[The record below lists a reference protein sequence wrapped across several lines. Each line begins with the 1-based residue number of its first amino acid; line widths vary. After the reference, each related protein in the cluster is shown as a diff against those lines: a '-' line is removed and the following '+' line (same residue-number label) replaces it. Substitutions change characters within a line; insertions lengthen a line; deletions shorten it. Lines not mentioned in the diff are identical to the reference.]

1 MWNYNNLINTKEHSL
16 AKQYLYFTMAVISL
30 ILVII
35 LWISFSTYYSYKED
49 KSLFLERE
57 GYKLVTD
64 FDEKITYIEHLLKF
78 LGNKV
83 TNIRNVNDAKIVNLI
98 NHHTDNFHEDIFA
111 WHAIYFTNKKKSLIA
126 DSVNGVVPIRSVS
139 AQKRPWID
147 KAYANPWTLYF
158 AKPDIG
164 LVSRDYIMSAAI
176 GIRDNK
182 TLKFHG
188 YLSAG
193 ISIEKLTSRL
203 LRTTGDEIS
212 FVIIDKENNFIT
224 SSEPMITDEN
234 FNFNSTTPNDFLKF
248 PRAHSN
254 KLDKP
259 IEAEK
264 HIFTHMF
271 TSSKFPFLIFIGQN
285 KHFYYQEL
293 KEELLPRIILYI
305 SLGIIF
311 TGILLFLG
319 YQVIKPII
327 ELGQAADNI
336 SNNKRANI
344 PQYQAKELATLANQ
358 LSNINSITGNLRQKQ
373 KEISE
378 KNQELATAN
387 EFIKS
392 NMSFLSHELINPIS
406 TIIGFANVLKDKAS
420 NFKDNEIKTAIKYI
434 NKASIHQE
442 KQLKFFLNLFKFQGQ
457 KKELEEKEIDLTEL
471 IEWNVSMVSHHAKK
485 KNLTFHI
492 NVQKD
497 MKIIGDEIMLGQ
509 LIQNLASNAAK
520 YNKEDGEVFINAH
533 TTKSDKILIDF
544 KDTGIGIEKKD
555 LDKIFKNFTR
565 IENSS
570 TVTTLGY
577 GIGLPYSKKCA
588 IAHGGK
594 ITVSSTLGSGSRFR
608 VSLPSFRLIKKKTT
622 TRKKAKK

>member
-1 MWNYNNLINTKEHSL
+1 MWKYNNLISSKEHSL
-16 AKQYLYFTMAVISL
+16 AKQYLYFTMAVISM

-35 LWISFSTYYSYKED
+35 LWTSFSTYHSYRENKL
-49 KSLFLERE
+49 LFLERE
-57 GYKLVTD
+57 GHKLVSD

-83 TNIRNVNDAKIVNLI
+83 THMKHVNDAKIVDLI
-98 NHHTDNFHEDIFA
+98 NHHTDNFHEDIFS
-111 WHAIYFTNKKKSLIA
+111 WHALYFTNPEGILIA
-126 DSVNGVVPIRSVS
+126 DSVNGVIPVQKILTEKRSWVE
-139 AQKRPWID
+139 
-147 KAYANPWTLYF
+147 KAYNKPWTLFF

-164 LVSRDYIMSAAI
+164 MISRDYIVSSAM
-176 GIRDNK
+176 GMRDNK
-182 TLKFHG
+182 TLNFFG

-224 SSEPMITDEN
+224 SSEPSLTEEN
-234 FNFNSTTPNDFLKF
+234 FNLQSTTPNDFLKF
-248 PRAHSN
+248 PRSHTN
-254 KLDKP
+254 KMDKP
-259 IEAEK
+259 IEAENF
-264 HIFTHMF
+264 IFTHMF
-271 TSSKFPFLIFIGQN
+271 SSAKFPFLIFIGQN

-293 KEELLPRIILYI
+293 KEDLLPRIILYV

-327 ELGQAADNI
+327 ELGMAADNI
-336 SNNKRANI
+336 SHNKKANI
-344 PQYQAKELATLANQ
+344 PQYHAKELSVLADQ
-358 LSNINSITGNLRQKQ
+358 LSNINNITTNLRVKQ
-373 KEISE
+373 QEITT

-406 TIIGFANVLKDKAS
+406 TIIGFADILKGKAS
-420 NFKDNEIKTAIKYI
+420 NFKDNEVKTAVKYI
-434 NKASIHQE
+434 SKAAVHQE

-457 KKELEEKEIDLTEL
+457 QKELEEKEINLSEL
-471 IEWNVSMVSHHAKK
+471 IEWNVSMVTHHAKK
-485 KNLTFHI
+485 KNLRFHI
-492 NVQKD
+492 NVQKG
-497 MKIIGDEIMLGQ
+497 MNIIGDEIMLGQ

-520 YNKEDGEVFINAH
+520 YNKENGEIFIDAH
-533 TTKSDKILIDF
+533 TTKSGKIIIDF
-544 KDTGIGIEKKD
+544 KDTGIGIAKKD
-555 LDKIFKNFTR
+555 LEKIFKNFTR
-565 IENSS
+565 IENSA

-588 IAHGGK
+588 IVHGGK
-594 ITVSSTLGSGSRFR
+594 ITVTSTLGSGSRFR
-608 VSLPSFRLIKKKTT
+608 VTLPAFRLITKTKKV
-622 TRKKAKK
+622 